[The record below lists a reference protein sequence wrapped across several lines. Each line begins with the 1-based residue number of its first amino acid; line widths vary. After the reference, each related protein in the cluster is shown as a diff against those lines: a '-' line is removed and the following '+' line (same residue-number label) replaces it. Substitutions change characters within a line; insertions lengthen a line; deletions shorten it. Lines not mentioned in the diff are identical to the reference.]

1 MPVLDLQIEDLLLF
15 VWVDAVSLAE
25 VMSKSVL
32 RFVCLAVYKN
42 ESFDIA
48 DWDSLDYVWFSIC
61 LF

>member
-48 DWDSLDYVWFSIC
+48 D
-61 LF
+61 

>member
-32 RFVCLAVYKN
+32 RFVCLVVYKN

-48 DWDSLDYVWFSIC
+48 D
-61 LF
+61 